1 MSECGSKQTRP
12 CTLPRGLQ
20 FALRVALPSLGHS
33 LAPVK
38 TDGYIVR
45 AAQACVHELNNFEA
59 MNAAKF
65 LRNAKD
71 KRGVDQASLRTGLA
85 AKQRQ
90 HFALLASD

>member
-1 MSECGSKQTRP
+1 MHSSS
-12 CTLPRGLQ
+12 GLQ

-65 LRNAKD
+65 LRNAAKD
-71 KRGVDQASLRTGLA
+71 KRGVDQASLRTGHA